1 MAVEMNLSCSSSP
14 SGPLAMQY
22 VNDFDLL
29 KFEVKK
35 EPMANVADLSGPDS
49 PPRNGVGCG
58 GGGGGGGA
66 GGGGA
71 GGGGAGGGGG
81 SGCIRL
87 GSISSTP
94 CSSVPSSPSLSPS
107 TDLRSHQLE
116 ELYWMGPGYGQQQQH
131 QHQQQQPPQQQQ
143 HQHLNA
149 DPLSLTPEDAVEA
162 LINSGHHGTPLQ
174 GFDYRGLPP
183 NHQQQQHQQQQQHH
197 SDHQQAPYLHDPELA
212 EGHHHQQQQHH
223 HHHHPQQQ
231 QQQQQQQPQQQQHL
245 QGALPLTAHHHHHS
259 NHHHHSS
266 SSSSSH
272 HHHHH
277 HNLRVDDRFSDD
289 QLVSMSVRELNR
301 QLRGF
306 SKEEVLRLKQKR
318 RTLKN
323 RGYAQSCRHK
333 RVQQRH
339 LLENEKTDLQR
350 QVDALRMELARL
362 ARERDAYK
370 ARCERLS
377 AAVTS
382 GAAPAAVAAAAAAQ
396 YQGDERT
403 GKSSDASSS
412 SAAAA
417 AAVPAPSPSGY
428 YS

>member
-1 MAVEMNLSCSSSP
+1 MAAEMTLSCSSSP

-35 EPMANVADLSGPDS
+35 EPMANVADLSG
-49 PPRNGVGCG
+49 
-58 GGGGGGGA
+58 
-66 GGGGA
+66 
-71 GGGGAGGGGG
+71 
-81 SGCIRL
+81 CIRL

-107 TDLRSHQLE
+107 TGLRSHQLE
-116 ELYWMGPGYGQQQQH
+116 ELYWMGPGYD
-131 QHQQQQPPQQQQ
+131 
-143 HQHLNA
+143 LNA

-183 NHQQQQHQQQQQHH
+183 N
-197 SDHQQAPYLHDPELA
+197 
-212 EGHHHQQQQHH
+212 
-223 HHHHPQQQ
+223 
-231 QQQQQQQPQQQQHL
+231 L
-245 QGALPLTAHHHHHS
+245 QGALPLTAHHHHHHS

-266 SSSSSH
+266 SSSSNH
-272 HHHHH
+272 HHHH
-277 HNLRVDDRFSDD
+277 LRVDDRFSDD

-370 ARCERLS
+370 ARCERL
-377 AAVTS
+377 
-382 GAAPAAVAAAAAAQ
+382 
-396 YQGDERT
+396 
-403 GKSSDASSS
+403 
-412 SAAAA
+412 
-417 AAVPAPSPSGY
+417 
-428 YS
+428 